1 MCVVVQVRIIFKLC
15 SLMQLINTDLSPQYL
30 RELVSLTSDIAS
42 RSRLRSATSR
52 RYEMPATR
60 MKFGERCFPF
70 ECPAAWNSLPV
81 HIQDIQNHQAFKRNL
96 KTELFDCAYTT

>member
-42 RSRLRSATSR
+42 RSRLPSATSR
-52 RYEMPATR
+52 RHEMPANHLE
-60 MKFGERCFPF
+60 FGKQCFSF
-70 ECPAAWNSLPV
+70 AGPAEWHSLPA
-81 HIQDIQNHQAFKRNL
+81 HIQDILNHQAFKRNL
-96 KTELFDCAYTT
+96 KTELFEHAFTT